1 MILHVFFL
9 HMLLEPSFDSAVAE
23 WTVHPGFPLSQLLE
37 VEWMILIVG

>member
-9 HMLLEPSFDSAVAE
+9 RMFLDPSFDSAVAE
-23 WTVHPGFPLSQLLE
+23 RTVYPGFPLSQLFE